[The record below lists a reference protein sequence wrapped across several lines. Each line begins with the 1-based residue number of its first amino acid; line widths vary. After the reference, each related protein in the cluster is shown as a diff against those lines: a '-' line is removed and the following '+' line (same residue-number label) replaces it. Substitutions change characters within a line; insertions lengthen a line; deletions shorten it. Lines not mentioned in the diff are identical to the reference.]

1 MRGLDSWISRGH
13 ERQDIEP
20 DPDPMHPDEESLLE
34 YADEALRREDET
46 RQAARWAERMAE
58 DEAMGAWYEL
68 RARMR
73 GQA

>member
-13 ERQDIEP
+13 ERLDD
-20 DPDPMHPDEESLLE
+20 DPEPMHPDDASLLE
-34 YADEALRREDET
+34 YAEQAIRREDET
-46 RQAARWAERMAE
+46 WQALRWAERMAE
-58 DEAMGAWYEL
+58 DEAMGAWLEL